1 MSEIWNGLLRAFQ
14 LIVAF
19 DAEVM
24 SIAGRSLWIS
34 AASCLIAT
42 IMCVPLGSVVH
53 FNDFKGKR
61 FLVSTIQ
68 TLWSMPTVAIG
79 LVVFLFISRRGPLGV
94 LGLLFSPSAII
105 IGQVILI
112 SPLILGMV
120 ISALNGV
127 DRLIPETA
135 VSLGAS
141 RMQKAIL
148 VIKEAKYAIMAALI
162 MGFGRA
168 ISEVGLSLMVGGNIA
183 GYTRTIP
190 TAISLE
196 TQKGNIELS
205 IALGIILILIALV
218 INIALHRLQRRRA

>member
-1 MSEIWNGLLRAFQ
+1 LSEIWDGLVRAFQ
-14 LIVAF
+14 LIFTF
-19 DAEVM
+19 DPTVM
-24 SIAGRSLWIS
+24 TIAGRSLWLS

-42 IMCVPLGSVVH
+42 AICIPLGSVIH
-53 FNDFKGKR
+53 FNNFRGKK
-61 FLVSTIQ
+61 LLISTVQ
-68 TLWSMPTVAIG
+68 TLWSMPTVAMG
-79 LVVFLFISRRGPLGV
+79 LLVFLIFSRSGPLGIFD
-94 LGLLFSPSAII
+94 LLFSPAVMI
-105 IGQVILI
+105 IGQVLLI

-120 ISALNGV
+120 ISALTGIDKLV
-127 DRLIPETA
+127 PETA
-135 VSLGAS
+135 VSLGAN

-218 INIALHRLQRRRA
+218 INIALHRLQRKRS

>member
-1 MSEIWNGLLRAFQ
+1 MSEIWDGLVKAFQ
-14 LIVAF
+14 LIFTF
-19 DAEVM
+19 DPTVM

-34 AASCLIAT
+34 AASCLLAT
-42 IMCVPLGSVVH
+42 AICVPLGSVIH
-53 FNDFKGKR
+53 FNNFRGKR

-68 TLWSMPTVAIG
+68 TMWSMPTVAMG
-79 LVVFLFISRRGPLGV
+79 LLVFLIFSRSGPLGV
-94 LGLLFSPSAII
+94 FSLLFSPTVMI
-105 IGQVILI
+105 IGQVLLI

-127 DRLIPETA
+127 DKLVPETA

-141 RMQKAIL
+141 RMQKATL
-148 VIKEAKYAIMAALI
+148 VIKEAKYAIIAALI

-218 INIALHRLQRRRA
+218 INIALHRLQKKRA

>member
-1 MSEIWNGLLRAFQ
+1 LSEIWNGLVRAFQ
-14 LIVAF
+14 LIFTF

-34 AASCLIAT
+34 AASCLIA
-42 IMCVPLGSVVH
+42 IVICVPLGSLIH
-53 FNDFKGKR
+53 FNNFKGKS

-79 LVVFLFISRRGPLGV
+79 LLVFLFISRKGPLGI
-94 LGLLFSPSAII
+94 LSLLFSPTAII

-120 ISALNGV
+120 ISALKGV
-127 DRLIPETA
+127 DKLVPETA

-141 RMQKAIL
+141 RMQKAVL
-148 VIKEAKYAIMAALI
+148 VIREARYAIMAALI

-205 IALGIILILIALV
+205 IALGIILILIALI
-218 INIALHRLQRRRA
+218 INIALHRLQRKRA

>member
-1 MSEIWNGLLRAFQ
+1 LSEIWDGLVKAFQ
-14 LIVAF
+14 LIFTF
-19 DAEVM
+19 DLEVM

-34 AASCLIAT
+34 TASCLIAT
-42 IMCVPLGSVVH
+42 AICVPLASVIH
-53 FNDFKGKR
+53 FNNFRGKK

-68 TLWSMPTVAIG
+68 TMWSMPTVAMG
-79 LVVFLFISRRGPLGV
+79 LLVFLVFSRSGPLGI
-94 LGLLFSPSAII
+94 LSLLFSPTVMIV
-105 IGQVILI
+105 GQVLLI

-120 ISALNGV
+120 ISALTGV
-127 DRLIPETA
+127 DKLVPETA

-205 IALGIILILIALV
+205 IALGIILILIALI
-218 INIALHRLQRRRA
+218 INIALHRLQRKRA

>member
-1 MSEIWNGLLRAFQ
+1 LSEIWDGLVKAFQ
-14 LIVAF
+14 LIFTF
-19 DAEVM
+19 DPTVM

-42 IMCVPLGSVVH
+42 AICIPLGSVIH
-53 FNDFKGKR
+53 FNSFRGKR
-61 FLVSTIQ
+61 LLISTVQ
-68 TLWSMPTVAIG
+68 TLWSMPTVAMG
-79 LVVFLFISRRGPLGV
+79 LLVFLIFSRSGPLGIFN
-94 LGLLFSPSAII
+94 LLFSPAVMI
-105 IGQVILI
+105 IGQVLLI

-127 DRLIPETA
+127 DKLVPETA

-141 RMQKAIL
+141 RIQKAVL

-218 INIALHRLQRRRA
+218 INIALHRLQRKRA

>member
-1 MSEIWNGLLRAFQ
+1 LSEIWDGLVKAFQ
-14 LIVAF
+14 LIFTF
-19 DAEVM
+19 DPTVM

-42 IMCVPLGSVVH
+42 AICIPLGSVIH
-53 FNDFKGKR
+53 FNSFRGKR
-61 FLVSTIQ
+61 LLISTVQ
-68 TLWSMPTVAIG
+68 TLWSMPTVAMG
-79 LVVFLFISRRGPLGV
+79 LLVFLIFSRSGPLGIFN
-94 LGLLFSPSAII
+94 LLFSPAVMI
-105 IGQVILI
+105 IGQVLLI

-120 ISALNGV
+120 ISALIGV
-127 DRLIPETA
+127 DKLVPETA

-141 RMQKAIL
+141 RIQKAVL

-218 INIALHRLQRRRA
+218 INIALHRLQRKRA

>member
-1 MSEIWNGLLRAFQ
+1 LSEIWNGLVRAFQ
-14 LIVAF
+14 LIFEF
-19 DAEVM
+19 DPEVM

-34 AASCLIAT
+34 AASCSLAT
-42 IMCVPLGSVVH
+42 AICVPLGAVIH
-53 FNDFKGKR
+53 FNNFRGKG

-68 TLWSMPTVAIG
+68 TLWSMPTVAVG
-79 LVVFLFISRRGPLGV
+79 LIVFLFISRSGPLG
-94 LGLLFSPSAII
+94 LFGLLFSPTAII

-112 SPLILGMV
+112 SPLMLGMV
-120 ISALNGV
+120 ISALKGIDKLV
-127 DRLIPETA
+127 PETA

-141 RMQKAIL
+141 SIQKAVL
-148 VIKEAKYAIMAALI
+148 VIKEARYAIMAALI

-168 ISEVGLSLMVGGNIA
+168 ISEVGLSLMVGGNIYQ
-183 GYTRTIP
+183 YTRTIP

-218 INIALHRLQRRRA
+218 INLALHWLQRKRA

>member
-1 MSEIWNGLLRAFQ
+1 MSEIWNGLVRAFQ
-14 LIVAF
+14 LIFTF

-34 AASCLIAT
+34 AASCLIA
-42 IMCVPLGSVVH
+42 IVICVPLGSLIH
-53 FNDFKGKR
+53 FNNFKGKS

-79 LVVFLFISRRGPLGV
+79 LLVFLFISRKGPLGI
-94 LGLLFSPSAII
+94 LSLLFSPTAII

-120 ISALNGV
+120 ISALKGV
-127 DRLIPETA
+127 DKLVPETA

-141 RMQKAIL
+141 RMQKAVL
-148 VIKEAKYAIMAALI
+148 VIREARYAIMAALI

-205 IALGIILILIALV
+205 IALGIILILIALI
-218 INIALHRLQRRRA
+218 INIALHRLQRKRA

>member
-1 MSEIWNGLLRAFQ
+1 MSAIWDGLVQAFR
-14 LIVAF
+14 LIISF

-42 IMCVPLGSVVH
+42 IICVPLGSLIH
-53 FNDFKGKR
+53 FNNFKGKSL
-61 FLVSTIQ
+61 LVSTIQ
-68 TLWSMPTVAIG
+68 TLWSMPTVAVG
-79 LVVFLFISRRGPLGV
+79 LLVFLFISRKGPLGI
-94 LGLLFSPSAII
+94 LSLLFSPTAII

-120 ISALNGV
+120 ISALKSV
-127 DRLIPETA
+127 DKLVPETA

-141 RMQKAIL
+141 RIQKAVL
-148 VIKEAKYAIMAALI
+148 VIREARYAIMAALI

-190 TAISLE
+190 TTISLE

-205 IALGIILILIALV
+205 IALGIILILIALI
-218 INIALHRLQRRRA
+218 INIALHWLQRKRA

>member
-1 MSEIWNGLLRAFQ
+1 LSEIWDGLVKAFQ
-14 LIVAF
+14 LIFTF
-19 DAEVM
+19 DPTVV

-42 IMCVPLGSVVH
+42 AICIPLGSVIH
-53 FNDFKGKR
+53 FNNFRGKR
-61 FLVSTIQ
+61 FLISTVQ
-68 TLWSMPTVAIG
+68 TMWSMPTVAMG
-79 LVVFLFISRRGPLGV
+79 LLVFLIFSHSGPLGV
-94 LGLLFSPSAII
+94 LGLILSPTVMIV
-105 IGQVILI
+105 GQVLLI

-127 DRLIPETA
+127 DMLVPETA

-141 RMQKAIL
+141 RMQKAVL

-218 INIALHRLQRRRA
+218 INIALHRLQRKRA

>member
-1 MSEIWNGLLRAFQ
+1 LSEIWDGLVKAFQ
-14 LIVAF
+14 LIFTF
-19 DAEVM
+19 DPTVM
-24 SIAGRSLWIS
+24 SIATRSLWLS
-34 AASCLIAT
+34 AVSCLIAT
-42 IMCVPLGSVVH
+42 AICVPLGSVMH
-53 FNDFKGKR
+53 FNNFRGKK
-61 FLVSTIQ
+61 LLISTIQ

-79 LVVFLFISRRGPLGV
+79 LLVFLLLSRGGPLGV
-94 LGLLFSPSAII
+94 FNLLFSPTAMI
-105 IGQVILI
+105 IGQVVLI

-120 ISALNGV
+120 ITALNGV
-127 DRLIPETA
+127 DKLVPETA

-141 RMQKAIL
+141 RMQKAVL

-205 IALGIILILIALV
+205 IALGIILIFIALV
-218 INIALHRLQRRRA
+218 INIALHMLQRKRS

>member
-1 MSEIWNGLLRAFQ
+1 
-14 LIVAF
+14 
-19 DAEVM
+19 M

-42 IMCVPLGSVVH
+42 AICIPLGSVIH
-53 FNDFKGKR
+53 FNSFRGKK
-61 FLVSTIQ
+61 LLISTVQ
-68 TLWSMPTVAIG
+68 TLWSMPTVAMG
-79 LVVFLFISRRGPLGV
+79 LLVFLIFSRSGPLGIFD
-94 LGLLFSPSAII
+94 LLFSPTVMI
-105 IGQVILI
+105 IGQVLLI

-120 ISALNGV
+120 ISALTGIDKLV
-127 DRLIPETA
+127 PETA

-141 RMQKAIL
+141 HIQKAIL

-218 INIALHRLQRRRA
+218 INLALHWLQRKRA